1 MKILKLAA
9 AAAIAAGL
17 SFSASAADESVS
29 TLSILTND
37 FTSAGYITSE
47 NDGNDVDGFT
57 VEFAKQWD
65 NDFYGSLQYA
75 KASGDV
81 MGWNVDTYT
90 LNGVVGKQF
99 AIDAV
104 SVWEVEAGARFAG
117 VKVGGL
123 SDDET
128 FATVAA
134 NYRRAF
140 TNQFAMSA
148 GLDYVDGTTSV
159 VIGGEY
165 DFTENFGVA
174 VDYWKNSD
182 ENTIMLELVY
192 RPGK

>member
-1 MKILKLAA
+1 MKILKLAV

-17 SFSASAADESVS
+17 SFSATAADESVA
-29 TLSILTND
+29 TPSILTND
-37 FTSAGYITSE
+37 FTSAGYITSDT
-47 NDGNDVDGFT
+47 DGSDVDGFT
-57 VEFAKQWD
+57 VEFAKQWN
-65 NDFYGSLQYA
+65 NDFYGSLQYT

-81 MGWNVDTYT
+81 TGWNVDTYI
-90 LNGVVGKQF
+90 LNGVAGKQF
-99 AIDAV
+99 VIDEV
-104 SVWEVEAGARFAG
+104 SVWEVEAGARFVG
-117 VKVGGL
+117 VEVGGM

-128 FATVAA
+128 FATIAA

-165 DFTENFGVA
+165 DFTENLGVS

-182 ENTIMLELVY
+182 EDTIMIELVY